1 MKKAIYLAVLG
12 GFGDVTHSTQ
22 IARRFARD
30 LNIEVIFIAAHPKKG
45 GDVPSYDGVVY
56 KWYPYDEINAL
67 KYLITRILF
76 EIQSFFSCLSVKNP
90 LFFYERHRALGF
102 SGYFASKILKKPYFL
117 EVNTIIELD
126 MEIETF
132 SSRIFYYMNKLNCKC
147 QRFFMKTADLL
158 FTPTNGIKQIMIE
171 RYDVNSDKIVVVP
184 NGADSDIFYPM
195 DKSKMRKDIGL
206 PLEKKIVILV
216 GGFKKWHGIDT
227 LIEAVP
233 LVVKKYVDILFLLVG
248 SSKNP
253 ALVAELKDKVKELK
267 LEKNVLLTGQIP
279 YDQVPKYVNASDVAV
294 CNISGHERNRKITFT
309 ALKMMEYMA
318 CGKAMIVTTPCAVD
332 VKIREYNAGGVI
344 EPDDATILANS
355 ILKLLDNEDLNLK
368 YGKNALE
375 LYKKHYTWD
384 AAAKKTE
391 DEIFKM
397 IDMKMVSRK

>member
-1 MKKAIYLAVLG
+1 MKKAVYIAVLG
-12 GFGDVTHSTQ
+12 GFGDITHSTQ

-30 LNIEVIFIAAHPKKG
+30 LNMEVIFLAAHPKKG
-45 GDVPSYDGVVY
+45 KDVPVYDGITHR
-56 KWYPYDEINAL
+56 WYPYDEINAL

-76 EIQSFFSCLSVKNP
+76 EVQSFFSCFSVKNL
-90 LFFYERHRALGF
+90 LFLYERHRALGF

-126 MEIETF
+126 MEIDAF
-132 SSRIFYYMNKLNCKC
+132 PSRIFYYMNKLNCKC
-147 QRFFMKTADLL
+147 QRFFMKSANLL

-171 RYDVNSDKIVVVP
+171 RYGIDADKIVVVP
-184 NGADSDIFYPM
+184 NGADSDIFYHM
-195 DKSKMRKDIGL
+195 DKSKMREEIGL

-233 LVVKKYVDILFLLVG
+233 SVVEKHDDVLFLLVG

-253 ALVAELKDKVKELK
+253 ALVAELKEKMKELK
-267 LEKNVLLTGQIP
+267 LEDNILLTGQVP

-332 VKIREYNAGGVI
+332 VKIREHNAGEVI
-344 EPDDATILANS
+344 EPDDATVLANN
-355 ILKLLDNEDLNLK
+355 ILKLLDNKDLNLE

-391 DEIFKM
+391 DAIFKW
-397 IDMKMVSRK
+397 INKKVVSGK